1 MQVLLHPMVLTIS
14 LPIFAGIL
22 CMLLPRKLGKASGVV
37 AIAGTAITLFV
48 ALKVFL
54 HLRASAPGTTIPF
67 AACPLLHLRLD
78 NLSAFVLVAVA
89 AFGVLSALY
98 SLGYMAGRERL
109 GEYYAY
115 LLWTV
120 GLSCGAVLANHLILL
135 LIFWGML
142 GGTLYMMIGIGG
154 ADASAAAKKTFIIIG
169 GSDCMLMLGIA
180 IVWVRTGSLHMG
192 EIRLATTSSLNFVA
206 FLCFVVAAFA
216 KAGAMPVHSWVPDC
230 GEKAPLSVSAFL
242 PASLDK
248 LLGIYLLARAANGMF
263 EDTESTRTL
272 LMLLGSAT
280 VMCAVMMAL
289 VQHDLKRLLAYH
301 AVSQVGY
308 MVLGIGSGTAIGI
321 AGGLFHMLNHAMY
334 KSCLFMCAGSV
345 ETKAGTTDLDKLG
358 GLAKAMPFTFASCF
372 LAAMAISGVPPL
384 NGFAS
389 KWMVYQGIIQGGEDC
404 GPWALWLVAAMFG
417 SALTLASFVKVLHA
431 VFLRKPATDT
441 VDREVT
447 EVGAPMRIPT
457 LVLATLCVLFGV
469 LWFRVP
475 VKLLIGPAVG
485 EYMEFS
491 GYWWGGGATLLLLV
505 AVGLGGIIYFIT
517 TARKPRRCE
526 TYIGG
531 ELLREADIP
540 SEAVAGRDVEVTG
553 VDFYRSVETLEPFQ
567 DFYQSARKKMFDVY
581 DVGTGILF
589 YFVELLRG
597 AHTGRLPAYLT
608 WLLAGLLLVV
618 LWLMR
623 TGGGIT

>member
-1 MQVLLHPMVLTIS
+1 MQLLLHPMVLTIV
-14 LPIFAGIL
+14 LPIAAGAA
-22 CMLLPRKLGKASGVV
+22 CMLLPRKFGKECALV
-37 AIAGTAITLFV
+37 AIAGTALTLLL

-54 HLRASAPGTTIPF
+54 HLKQSGGAAILF
-67 AACPLLHLRLD
+67 AECRLLHLRLD
-78 NLSAFVLVAVA
+78 HLSAFVLVAVA

-98 SLGYMAGRERL
+98 SLGYMAGKERL
-109 GEYYAY
+109 CEYYAY

-142 GGTLYMMIGIGG
+142 GGTLYMMIGMGG

-180 IVWVRTGSLHMG
+180 IVWILTGSLHMD
-192 EIRLATTSSLNFVA
+192 EISVAMTRKLSAVA
-206 FLCFVVAAFA
+206 FLCFAVAAFA

-263 EDTESTRTL
+263 ESTEGTRTL
-272 LMLLGSAT
+272 LMLVGSAT

-289 VQHDLKRLLAYH
+289 VQHDLKRLLSYH

-345 ETKAGTTDLDKLG
+345 EKKTGTTDLDKLG
-358 GLAKAMPFTFASCF
+358 GLAKAMPFTFLSCF

-389 KWMVYQGIIQGGEDC
+389 KWMVYQGIIEGGKGC
-404 GPWALWLVAAMFG
+404 GPWPLWLVAAMFG

-431 VFLRKPATDT
+431 VFLRKPATGT
-441 VDREVT
+441 ANRNVS
-447 EVGAPMRIPT
+447 EVGFPMWFPT
-457 LVLATLCVLFGV
+457 VFLGALCVLFGV

-475 VKLLIGPAVG
+475 VKMLIGPALDKPIDL
-485 EYMEFS
+485 S
-491 GYWWGGGATLLLLV
+491 GMWWSGPATVMLFAAAAIGA
-505 AVGLGGIIYFIT
+505 IIYFIT
-517 TARKPRRCE
+517 TARKPRECE
-526 TYIGG
+526 TYVGG
-531 ELLREADIP
+531 ERLHEVDIP
-540 SEAVAGRDVEVTG
+540 GEAVAERDVEVSG
-553 VDFYRSVETLEPFQ
+553 VDFYRSVETMAPFRG
-567 DFYQSARKKMFDVY
+567 FYDSARKKAFDLY
-581 DVGTGILF
+581 DVGTRVLF
-589 YFVELLRG
+589 YFVELLRA
-597 AHTGRLPAYLT
+597 AHTGRLTSYLT
-608 WLLAGLLLVV
+608 WFLAGFLLLI
-618 LWLMR
+618 WLLM
-623 TGGGIT
+623 